1 MNHLHLK
8 RTKAS
13 RENSGCEGLLRAVIL
28 YTITFTHKVLK
39 TDVGNVVKN
48 ARQKSPTK
56 LESILSSDM
65 TDNEK
70 AEVLNDLMVLV
81 AKNKDVEIKE
91 KEVEWHKERYDELL
105 RQKDQETLYNIHSF
119 KAVEGL
125 ILKAKGHLTDEQLKV
140 VKVVINSST
149 WKDIITLG

>member
-1 MNHLHLK
+1 
-8 RTKAS
+8 
-13 RENSGCEGLLRAVIL
+13 
-28 YTITFTHKVLK
+28 
-39 TDVGNVVKN
+39 
-48 ARQKSPTK
+48 
-56 LESILSSDM
+56 M

-81 AKNKDVEIKE
+81 AKTKDVEIKE
-91 KEVEWHKERYDELL
+91 KEVEWHRDRYDELL

>member
-1 MNHLHLK
+1 
-8 RTKAS
+8 
-13 RENSGCEGLLRAVIL
+13 VIL
-28 YTITFTHKVLK
+28 YIITFTHKVLK

-56 LESILSSDM
+56 LEPILSSDM

-91 KEVEWHKERYDELL
+91 KEVEWHRDRYDELL
-105 RQKDQETLYNIHSF
+105 RQKDQETLYNIHSV

-125 ILKAKGHLTDEQLKV
+125 ILNAALDR
-140 VKVVINSST
+140 
-149 WKDIITLG
+149 